1 MATNKKTL
9 INEGL
14 NVPADL
20 GAVPSEV
27 AQKLTVADP
36 LEQTPTFVPNKPGF
50 EAGTTLGGIFVRT
63 KRVYSDKLMGGKR
76 DEAGKKYRE
85 LHILKDTKGR
95 HFGIWGVGQLDWALA
110 RVNPGQYI
118 AITYEGMVGKPL
130 RPGQSAPH
138 SFTFK
143 GVDLH
148 FDYVAPHAANEVSE
162 TIVPDDLA

>member
-20 GAVPSEV
+20 GSVPAEL
-27 AQKLTVADP
+27 ATKLTTADP

-50 EAGTTLGGIFVRT
+50 EAGATLGGVYIRT

-76 DEAGKKYRE
+76 DDAGKKYRE
-85 LHILKDTKGR
+85 LHILRDSKGR
-95 HFGIWGVGQLDWALA
+95 HFGIWGVGQLDWAFA
-110 RVNPGQYI
+110 RIAPGQYI
-118 AITYEGMVGKPL
+118 AVTYEGMVGKPL

-138 SFTFK
+138 AFTFK

-148 FDYVAPHAANEVSE
+148 FDYVAPQAAIE
-162 TIVPDDLA
+162 TGANVPDDVL